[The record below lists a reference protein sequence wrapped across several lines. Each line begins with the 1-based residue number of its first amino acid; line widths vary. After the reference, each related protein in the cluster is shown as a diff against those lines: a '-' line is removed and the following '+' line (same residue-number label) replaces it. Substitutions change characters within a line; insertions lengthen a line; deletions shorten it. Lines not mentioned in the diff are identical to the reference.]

1 MRVTTR
7 MMTDEAIAFNAKNL
21 ERLSE
26 AQTEVATGKRVRDP
40 HDDPV
45 AAGRALNLKS
55 SLAANDTYLQ
65 NVATAKEWLNATE
78 ASLSA
83 MNDILGRALAGARKG
98 ASDGL
103 GADER
108 LTLGKQVDGLLA
120 DALTQ
125 LNARHRDGYLFAG
138 FRTTTR
144 PFTAAGNPVSAVTY
158 NGDSGLRLIEIEPGQ
173 TVAVN
178 ATGGP
183 ETAAAFNALISLRD
197 NLNADNGAAVSGDI
211 AAVEAALDGMLS
223 LTSDLGARQQR
234 LTGTR
239 SRLEKVQ
246 SGLSELLSR
255 TEDADMAAAIMQLKH
270 EETIYQ
276 ASLQTTARITRSN
289 LFDYLR

>member
-1 MRVTTR
+1 
-7 MMTDEAIAFNAKNL
+7 MMADEAIAFNAKNL

-26 AQTEVATGKRVRDP
+26 AQSQVATGKRVRDP

-55 SLAANDTYLQ
+55 GLAANDTYLQ
-65 NVATAKEWLNATE
+65 NVATAKEWLNAAE

-83 MNDILGRALAGARKG
+83 VGDSLQRALTDARKG

-103 GADER
+103 GAEER
-108 LTLGKQVDGLLA
+108 LTLGQHVDGLIA

-125 LNARHRDGYLFAG
+125 LNARHRDAYLFGG
-138 FRTTTR
+138 FKTATR
-144 PFTAAGNPVSAVTY
+144 PFTTTGNPVSAVTY
-158 NGDSGLRLIEIEPGQ
+158 NGDSGLRMIEIEPGQ

-183 ETAAAFNALISLRD
+183 ETAAVFNALISLRD
-197 NLNADNGAAVSGDI
+197 NLNANNGAAVGANI
-211 AAVEAALDGMLS
+211 ATVEAALDGMLK

-234 LTGTR
+234 LTNTHT
-239 SRLEKVQ
+239 RLEKVQ

-255 TEDADMAAAIMQLKH
+255 TENADMAGAIMQLKH
-270 EETIYQ
+270 EETVYQ
-276 ASLQTTARITRSN
+276 ASLQTAARITRSN